1 MIAIV
6 KALLA
11 MIRSLFK
18 SRSALHVEIL
28 VLRHQLNVLGR
39 GSCHRAHLT
48 NSDRLFFVWLYRM
61 WPGLLRAVAILRPE
75 TIVRCTGE
83 AFARTGDG
91 GLAADPGGQRSP
103 MNCAI

>member
-6 KALLA
+6 NALLA

-39 GSCHRAHLT
+39 GSCHRVHLRHLCLLKT
-48 NSDRLFFVWLYRM
+48 SSIGGSLVISGPEA
-61 WPGLLRAVAILRPE
+61 PGI
-75 TIVRCTGE
+75 IK
-83 AFARTGDG
+83 F
-91 GLAADPGGQRSP
+91 S
-103 MNCAI
+103 

>member
-1 MIAIV
+1 MITIV

-39 GSCHRAHLT
+39 GSCHRIIRADACNPALAR
-48 NSDRLFFVWLYRM
+48 NVRRRLVQ
-61 WPGLLRAVAILRPE
+61 
-75 TIVRCTGE
+75 
-83 AFARTGDG
+83 
-91 GLAADPGGQRSP
+91 AAMS
-103 MNCAI
+103 A